1 MGYTMYIPTKVL
13 FGVGKLNELHT
24 QKMPGQKA
32 LLVLSAGKSAQA
44 SGALDRT
51 VHELTTAG
59 VKVVIFNKVKSNPV
73 KKIVMEGADVAREEK
88 CDFVVALGGGS
99 VIDAAKA
106 VALMA
111 VNAGDYWDYI
121 TSGSGKRMAVDH
133 KPLPIIA
140 ITTTAGTGS
149 EVDAACVITNE
160 ETHEKTG
167 FGMPDLFPLL
177 AIVDPQLMLTIPPKS
192 TAYQGFD
199 ALFHSTECC
208 ISNKANLLGDMY
220 ALTAIKN
227 IAANLQQAVD
237 NGGDLHARTK
247 LAFSS
252 TLSGAVMT
260 ISGCTSEHSLEHAL
274 SAYHEKL
281 PHGAGLIMI
290 AKAYYGYFIEQH
302 CCDQRFISMAQA
314 MGLVHADKPED
325 FLTALDGLM
334 QACGVAKLQMST
346 FGIRP
351 AEFPTMA
358 ENAQKTMGRLFLNDR
373 IDLTQKACVK
383 IYQESYR

>member
-1 MGYTMYIPTKVL
+1 
-13 FGVGKLNELHT
+13 
-24 QKMPGQKA
+24 
-32 LLVLSAGKSAQA
+32 
-44 SGALDRT
+44 
-51 VHELTTAG
+51 
-59 VKVVIFNKVKSNPV
+59 
-73 KKIVMEGADVAREEK
+73 
-88 CDFVVALGGGS
+88 
-99 VIDAAKA
+99 
-106 VALMA
+106 
-111 VNAGDYWDYI
+111 
-121 TSGSGKRMAVDH
+121 
-133 KPLPIIA
+133 
-140 ITTTAGTGS
+140 
-149 EVDAACVITNE
+149 
-160 ETHEKTG
+160 
-167 FGMPDLFPLL
+167 
-177 AIVDPQLMLTIPPKS
+177 
-192 TAYQGFD
+192 
-199 ALFHSTECC
+199 
-208 ISNKANLLGDMY
+208 
-220 ALTAIKN
+220 
-227 IAANLQQAVD
+227 
-237 NGGDLHARTK
+237 
-247 LAFSS
+247 
-252 TLSGAVMT
+252 MT